1 MKEQGSKDQSEH
13 LALVEARTKIAKLD
27 NTKHSLERKVA
38 ELTEAKRN
46 ALEMSEH
53 RLATMDRLHGELQ
66 NSEKKLLESSQREA
80 SFQDELNEAKRAL
93 APTKMERDRF
103 QQELEALR
111 EHVKWAEEEQA
122 KTSKELLEE
131 RKANAAEIAE
141 LNAQLHSKTIE
152 LTNKVEI
159 LRSEEIRTKEIGER
173 LNKAQASLR
182 DLQTSSAV
190 QEEHYRTELE
200 QSKKLCELYKIS
212 QADAEEKAKES
223 AALLESLRVAATKA
237 QNSYQEKEKKWN
249 EEKKRLAL
257 VGGNQS
263 ALSSASS
270 TTATSLPNQD
280 VLASMGSLAPS
291 AVAAMQ
297 EKQGMTMTEM
307 YSAKIAVEQEN
318 AKLKEQKRKLETYM
332 AEILNEVQSKA
343 PLINEQQQEYQR
355 LVASH
360 DEVSGRLEK
369 AMQENRT
376 INIQLRRAEEERD
389 LAQKRVA
396 AMDQEN
402 TDLGRQIQNLLR
414 KSLAGTLSATKN
426 ALFNASSPYKETNTM
441 PSSYQTPM
449 QHSGST
455 KITAHRAITEN
466 LVTFSDIED
475 LNRKIRN

>member
-1 MKEQGSKDQSEH
+1 M
-13 LALVEARTKIAKLD
+13 
-27 NTKHSLERKVA
+27 
-38 ELTEAKRN
+38 
-46 ALEMSEH
+46 
-53 RLATMDRLHGELQ
+53 
-66 NSEKKLLESSQREA
+66 
-80 SFQDELNEAKRAL
+80 
-93 APTKMERDRF
+93 
-103 QQELEALR
+103 
-111 EHVKWAEEEQA
+111 
-122 KTSKELLEE
+122 
-131 RKANAAEIAE
+131 
-141 LNAQLHSKTIE
+141 
-152 LTNKVEI
+152 
-159 LRSEEIRTKEIGER
+159 
-173 LNKAQASLR
+173 R

-190 QEEHYRTELE
+190 QEEHYRTELD

-249 EEKKRLAL
+249 EEKKKLML
-257 VGGNQS
+257 VGGKQS
-263 ALSSASS
+263 ALSSAPS

-280 VLASMGSLAPS
+280 VLASIGSLAPS

-343 PLINEQQQEYQR
+343 PIINEQQQEYQR

-396 AMDQEN
+396 PWIKKTQTWGGKYKTAKEDFCRNSQ
-402 TDLGRQIQNLLR
+402 
-414 KSLAGTLSATKN
+414 ATKS
-426 ALFNASSPYKETNTM
+426 ALFNASSPYKGQIRCPRRTRLRCSILV
-441 PSSYQTPM
+441 PQKL
-449 QHSGST
+449 QHIVQLQ
-455 KITAHRAITEN
+455 KI
-466 LVTFSDIED
+466 
-475 LNRKIRN
+475 